1 MKKFFKRLM
10 VVLIAF
16 IGVFAFVGCDD
27 DGGDNSGG
35 NTPTPQQPTHSH
47 TYSSD
52 WSSNSVEHYKVC
64 TYDGC
69 DKKESVGAHSYTND
83 VCDICGFVRTHQH
96 TFVAG
101 QYEKND
107 DYHWQDCTTCDGTS
121 AQVPHTMSGNTC
133 TVCGHVKNSQTSD
146 VVASIRDL
154 EVITYQTDG
163 NGVYTLVKLPD
174 GKNMLIDAG
183 GTEVIE
189 ILTLRNLLRSNG
201 FDTIDY
207 MVLTNTFAN
216 RTGGAETILSNNVKN
231 LYIPN
236 TTGATYSISD
246 GFRNAVNY
254 ANTLSTCEVIVASN
268 DDSIDI
274 DRKFTYNSK
283 SYSYYIDFIVP
294 VAPANCTTEFDASIY
309 VAIEY
314 QNKVILLTG
323 DATNANIDAYANG
336 TYDYDVDVLITGY
349 HSNYGKDAIRLSA
362 NRGTNFLT
370 DIGLTNSDHVITTN
384 YGDVT
389 GLLTLRQVFSSYG
402 VSEYSSTA
410 FASAT
415 VKIAAG
421 GVVTVTT
428 AE

>member
-1 MKKFFKRLM
+1 MKKKFLSF
-10 VVLIAF
+10 VLAICLIMPCALVLSAC
-16 IGVFAFVGCDD
+16 GNNPPDD
-27 DGGDNSGG
+27 PPHTHNWSTTWSRNS
-35 NTPTPQQPTHSH
+35 S
-47 TYSSD
+47 
-52 WSSNSVEHYKVC
+52 EHWLTC
-64 TYDGC
+64 DGC
-69 DKKESVGAHSYTND
+69 DEKKDKANHDG
-83 VCDICGFVRTHQH
+83 DICSVCGWIKNHQH

-154 EVITYQTDG
+154 EVITYQTD
-163 NGVYTLVKLPD
+163 NGAMYTLVKLPD

-183 GTEVIE
+183 GTQAVDIRTFRR
-189 ILTLRNLLRSNG
+189 IVSDNG
-201 FDTIDY
+201 FTTIDY
-207 MVLTNTFAN
+207 MVLTNTFAK
-216 RTGGAETILSNNVKN
+216 RTGGAEAILTNNVKN

-336 TYDYDVDVLITGY
+336 SYDYDVDVLITGY
-349 HSNYGKDAIRLSA
+349 EPATGRDAIRLSD

-370 DIGLTNSDHVITTN
+370 DIGLTNSDHVIITN
-384 YGDVT
+384 PGVT
-389 GLLTLRQVFSSYG
+389 DGLGNLVNVVNAHNNPTIYN
-402 VSEYSSTA
+402 STN

-428 AE
+428 E